1 MFVAGILR
9 LFLYGIL
16 IYIVLAILKGL
27 FGPGSPPE
35 TTRNRTAAASPLV
48 QDEVCGT
55 FLAREDALREVID
68 GRERFFCS
76 PECRAKAKSGTPP
89 AQ

>member
-16 IYIVLAILKGL
+16 IYIVLVIFKGL
-27 FGPGSPPE
+27 FGSGSPPE
-35 TTRNRTAAASPLV
+35 KTPGRTAAASALV
-48 QDEVCGT
+48 KDEVCGT
-55 FLAREDALREVID
+55 FLPREDALREVID

-76 PECRAKAKSGTPP
+76 PECRAKAESGTPP